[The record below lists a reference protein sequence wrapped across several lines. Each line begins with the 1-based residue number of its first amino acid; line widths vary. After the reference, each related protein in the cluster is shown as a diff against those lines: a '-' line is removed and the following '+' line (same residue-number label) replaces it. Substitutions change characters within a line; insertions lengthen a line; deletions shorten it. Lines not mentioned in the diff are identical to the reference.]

1 MKMTNEI
8 IIGIVAIFVIIYFYT
23 KKNNNTLTE
32 TSSESSLT
40 DVEKA
45 IIKKFNDYVSQIILT
60 YSLSLNKN
68 MIFAVIETES
78 GSNIYRQNK
87 DIKGLTGDFGY
98 MQVTF
103 IAYQDTLQNY
113 KNIYNYSFND
123 VKENSSV
130 NVLTGSL
137 YLNLCY
143 KEAIKE
149 VGYNETAIKLAFKK
163 YNSGIGTKLNST
175 KSMSYMEKTYNNY
188 LRFKN
193 AK

>member
-1 MKMTNEI
+1 MSNEV
-8 IIGIVAIFVIIYFYT
+8 IIGIVAIIVIIYFYT

-32 TSSESSLT
+32 TSSDSLT
-40 DVEKA
+40 DIEKT
-45 IIKKFNDYVSQIILT
+45 ILKKFNEYVSQIILT
-60 YSLSLNKN
+60 YNLEVNKN
-68 MIFAVIETES
+68 MVFAVIETES
-78 GSNIYRQNK
+78 GANVYKQNK
-87 DIKGLTGDFGY
+87 DVRGLTSDYGY
-98 MQVTF
+98 MQITF

-123 VKENSSV
+123 VKENASV
-130 NVLTGSL
+130 NILTGSL

-143 KEAIKE
+143 KQAIKE

-163 YNSGIGTKLNST
+163 YNAGIGTKLNST
-175 KSMSYMEKTYNNY
+175 KSNSYMEKTYNNY

>member
-8 IIGIVAIFVIIYFYT
+8 IVGIVAIIVIIYFYT
-23 KKNNNTLTE
+23 KKNNNVMTE
-32 TSSESSLT
+32 TSSASSLT
-40 DVEKA
+40 DVEKT
-45 IIKKFNDYVSQIILT
+45 ILKKFNDYVSQIILT
-60 YSLSLNKN
+60 YNLSINKN
-68 MIFAVIETES
+68 MVFAVIETES
-78 GSNIYRQNK
+78 GSNVYKKNNE
-87 DIKGLTGDFGY
+87 IKGFTGDYGY
-98 MQVTF
+98 MQITF

-130 NVLTGSL
+130 NILTGSL

-143 KEAIKE
+143 KQAIKE
-149 VGYNETAIKLAFKK
+149 VGYNETAIKLTFKK
-163 YNSGIGTKLNST
+163 YNAGIGTKLDST
-175 KSMSYMEKTYNNY
+175 KSNSYMEKTYNNY

>member
-1 MKMTNEI
+1 MTNEI
-8 IIGIVAIFVIIYFYT
+8 IVGIVAIIVIIYFYT

-32 TSSESSLT
+32 TSSENYLT
-40 DVEKA
+40 DVENT
-45 IIKKFNDYVSQIILT
+45 IIKKFNDYVSQIILS
-60 YSLSLNKN
+60 YNLSLNKN
-68 MIFAVIETES
+68 MVFAIIETES
-78 GSNIYRQNK
+78 GSNVYKKNNE
-87 DIKGLTGDFGY
+87 IKGFTGDYGY
-98 MQVTF
+98 MQITF

-130 NVLTGSL
+130 NILTGSL

-143 KEAIKE
+143 KQAIKE
-149 VGYNETAIKLAFKK
+149 VGNNETAIKLAFKK
-163 YNSGIGTKLNST
+163 YNAGIGTKLESL
-175 KSMSYMEKTYNNY
+175 KSNSYMEKTYNNY